1 MYAKSCFISI
11 VQRST
16 LIKATRKQVSLAV
29 TQRQPEAQCQFQSKL
44 RLWFAFI
51 SPISYC
57 MQSNFSFP
65 AL

>member
-1 MYAKSCFISI
+1 MYKKSCSI
-11 VQRST
+11 NMEQRSR

-44 RLWFAFI
+44 GLWFAFI
-51 SPISYC
+51 SLISYC

-65 AL
+65 VL